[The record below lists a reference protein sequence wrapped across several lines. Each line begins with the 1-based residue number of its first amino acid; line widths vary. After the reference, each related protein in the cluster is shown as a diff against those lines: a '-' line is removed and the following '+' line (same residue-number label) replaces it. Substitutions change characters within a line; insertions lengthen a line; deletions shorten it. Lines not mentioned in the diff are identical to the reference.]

1 MTLPRTSPNN
11 SEVTVGTI
19 VVDDKE
25 YDLPPWL
32 SPQQFIKGLTS
43 GKPNH
48 ALAALTS
55 LTLVDWREHPHAY
68 GEGADELVP
77 FFKAE
82 WFVPFDSVQ
91 EIFANVFAPVSH
103 WHYDKE
109 ATRTVKVTD
118 TGVIVT
124 QIVIEYFDFND
135 AQVVLLEKDKLDEY
149 EGHEEDDFDYIV
161 YELAGAFEDTI
172 QDAQPGWGDSYFEEV
187 TGPNGKTYILYINVH
202 ED

>member
-1 MTLPRTSPNN
+1 MTLPRISPNN
-11 SEVTVGTI
+11 SEVAVGTV

-25 YDLPPWL
+25 YYLPPWL
-32 SPQQFIKGLTS
+32 SAQKFISGLTS
-43 GKPNH
+43 EKPNN

-55 LTLVDWREHPHAY
+55 LTLVDWRKHPHAY

-91 EIFANVFAPVSH
+91 EIFGNVFAPVSDS
-103 WHYDKE
+103 HYDKKE
-109 ATRTVKVTD
+109 TRTVTVTD

-135 AQVVLLEKDKLDEY
+135 AQVVLLEEGKLDEY

-161 YELAGAFEDTI
+161 YELAGAFEETI
-172 QDAQPGWGDSYFEEV
+172 QDAQPGWGDSYFERV
-187 TGPNGKTYILYINVH
+187 TSPDGKTYILFINVH